1 MFAAGAVVAKVAS
14 RRTKRHALGFAFVLA
29 MGATTAS
36 LPAWSESLGEALASA
51 YSNNPRLNAERA
63 RLRAT
68 DQELARAQSGYRP
81 TIFGT
86 ADYFMYQR
94 TETQP
99 NSFNDG
105 ITSPKNLSLNF
116 QQPLY
121 SGGRTVNAVRQAD
134 QVIMASREQLRGVE
148 QQLFIDGVTAYVN
161 VIRDQEI
168 FRLRQSNVEVLSKEL
183 KATEERFAV
192 GEVTKTDVAQARARR
207 AASVSALD
215 LAKANLRSSIAD
227 YERVTGHPPASLEEP
242 SVRADLIPTDL
253 EEAIRIGE
261 TQHPD
266 VVAAAF
272 FERAAGYNVN
282 VIEGELLPDLRLEA
296 TYTDRVDPTRTVERQ
311 ETGQI
316 VARLTVP
323 IYQGGG
329 PGARVRQARVLRQMT
344 ATAVMEQMGCSW
356 ETLHALNSR
365 LIMASISGFGQDGP
379 YASRP
384 CFDVIGQAMGGLME
398 LTGQPGGP
406 PTQAGTFVVDYSAGL
421 YATIGILAA
430 LRERDRTG
438 EGQHL
443 DLALLDTAV
452 SLLVTA
458 IPEHLLFGANPTRL
472 GNRDR
477 FIAPANSFETR
488 DGEWIHVMAGS
499 DAHFPRIARA
509 MDRLDLLDDPR
520 FATQVERLA
529 HEHEVE
535 SIVADW
541 IRGLSTDDALARL
554 AEYEIPSAKV
564 ATVADVV
571 ADAQLAYRGQ
581 IISIDHPI
589 AGSMPT
595 QANPIHLSA
604 TPPVVKRPAPG
615 LGEHNQEVLAEW
627 LGFDLETVA
636 DLAANRVI

>member
-1 MFAAGAVVAKVAS
+1 
-14 RRTKRHALGFAFVLA
+14 
-29 MGATTAS
+29 MGALDGVRVIDLSRFVAGPYCAMLLGDLGADVVKVERPGVGEDS
-36 LPAWSESLGEALASA
+36 RLIQPKVNGESLYFMTFNRNKRGLT
-51 YSNNPRLNAERA
+51 LNFRDERA
-63 RLRAT
+63 
-68 DQELARAQSGYRP
+68 QEL
-81 TIFGT
+81 
-86 ADYFMYQR
+86 
-94 TETQP
+94 
-99 NSFNDG
+99 
-105 ITSPKNLSLNF
+105 
-116 QQPLY
+116 
-121 SGGRTVNAVRQAD
+121 
-134 QVIMASREQLRGVE
+134 
-148 QQLFIDGVTAYVN
+148 
-161 VIRDQEI
+161 
-168 FRLRQSNVEVLSKEL
+168 LRQL
-183 KATEERFAV
+183 ATEA
-192 GEVTKTDVAQARARR
+192 DV
-207 AASVSALD
+207 
-215 LAKANLRSSIAD
+215 
-227 YERVTGHPPASLEEP
+227 
-242 SVRADLIPTDL
+242 LI
-253 EEAIRIGE
+253 ENFR
-261 TQHPD
+261 
-266 VVAAAF
+266 
-272 FERAAGYNVN
+272 
-282 VIEGELLPDLRLEA
+282 
-296 TYTDRVDPTRTVERQ
+296 
-311 ETGQI
+311 
-316 VARLTVP
+316 
-323 IYQGGG
+323 
-329 PGARVRQARVLRQMT
+329 PG
-344 ATAVMEQMGCSW
+344 VMEQMGCSW